1 MFGCFYDVAGIF
13 LRIGEHPGIREA
25 VMEAFMFGVF
35 AIIVV
40 LSSIRLAMRMQD

>member
-1 MFGCFYDVAGIF
+1 MTLTVSSCVLESIQ
-13 LRIGEHPGIREA
+13 GIRGA
-25 VMEAFMFGVF
+25 AMEAFMFGVF